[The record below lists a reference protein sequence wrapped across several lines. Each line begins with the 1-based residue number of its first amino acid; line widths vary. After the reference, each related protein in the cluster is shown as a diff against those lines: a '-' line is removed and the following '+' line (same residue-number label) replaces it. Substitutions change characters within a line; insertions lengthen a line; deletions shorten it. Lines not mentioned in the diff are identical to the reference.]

1 MTYFFITE
9 MFLSNKEKVEVKRLS
24 NFMTSLKEA
33 YELFEKTRNGFTLG
47 PPTQPQPRV
56 VGLLATEMPQSF
68 PSLVDVKL
76 GDTAQVLE
84 KEPIY

>member
-9 MFLSNKEKVEVKRLS
+9 LFPSEEKMKVKRLS

-33 YELFEKTRNGFTLG
+33 YELFEKTRNGYTLG
-47 PPTQPQPRV
+47 PPTQPQQRV

-68 PSLVDVKL
+68 PSLVEVKL
-76 GDTAQVLE
+76 GDETQVLE